1 MISIKNLTKRY
12 DKGMTIALNN
22 INLDIDDGEFVSIMG
37 TSGSGKSTLLN
48 MIGGLDVPNEG
59 TVDVM
64 GESLSKVSL
73 SKYRR
78 ETVGFVFQLHNLV
91 PNLTCVENVEL
102 PLFGSGVK
110 SSDMKS
116 RAMNLLKAVGLDEFV
131 NKRPNKLSGGQMQR
145 VAIARALVN
154 NPKIILADEPTGQ
167 LDSENSEVIMDL
179 LQEKQKETNAALVV
193 VTHDFEIAKK
203 AERIIKIKDGQ
214 IENSQ
219 EDLGVTDIDGIVD
232 LEDS

>member
-12 DKGMTIALNN
+12 DKGMAIALNN
-22 INLDIDDGEFVSIMG
+22 INLDIEDGEFVSIMG

-59 TVDVM
+59 TVNVM
-64 GESLSKVSL
+64 GEDLSKVNL

-110 SSDMKS
+110 SSEMKS
-116 RAMNLLKAVGLDEFV
+116 RARNLLNAVGLDEFV
-131 NKRPNKLSGGQMQR
+131 NKHPNKLSGGQMQR

-167 LDSENSEVIMDL
+167 LDSENSEIIMDL
-179 LQEKQKETNAALVV
+179 LQERQKETNAVLVV
-193 VTHDFEIAKK
+193 VTHDFEIAKR
-203 AERIIKIKDGQ
+203 AGRIIKIRDGH

-219 EDLGVTDIDGIVD
+219 EDLGVTDIDGITG
-232 LEDS
+232 LGDS